1 MIDKR
6 KHLLVPC

>member
-6 KHLLVPC
+6 KKINMS